1 MKLIRTLFFVALA
14 ALVLTNCRKDEK
26 FTEDS
31 GVRLDFSMD
40 TVMFDT
46 LFTTVNSITKRFTVH
61 NPNANAV
68 RVDIALEGGVPSPFR
83 INVDGA
89 TGTSFQD
96 IEIYGGDSFYIFV
109 ETNVDQTNTA
119 NPFVMEDHILFNTNG
134 TQQSVLLVVWGQNAH
149 FFYPGPD
156 SVQVQGLP
164 RFSYIAGGYDENG
177 IQICEDVVWP
187 NDLPYVIYGY
197 AVVDE
202 CCKLTIDPGVQ
213 VYFHG
218 GGGLWVYRNGQ
229 ITVGD
234 QFSVDQPVVFQ
245 GDRLQ
250 PFYDEVPGQ
259 WDRIWINEGPGSYD
273 NTFDNVVIKNA
284 LVGIQC
290 ETWPFAPEEPT
301 SATKLKLH
309 NVRIRNCS
317 AAGILSRNYK
327 IDADNL
333 LVGDCGQYGVVLTG
347 GGEYNFDHFTLA
359 NFWSFEIRQ
368 TPTFYMTN
376 GFVDINNALQIRPIT
391 ASRFFNGIVHGSN
404 ENEFQ
409 LEFDTNGSLDL
420 RVDHMLLK
428 TNQSTSD
435 PNFFPIQGSILRN
448 QSPEFLDVINRD
460 FHITSNSA
468 AKNRATTSEVFFDL
482 DGVARGQDGQP
493 DLGCFEATE

>member
-1 MKLIRTLFFVALA
+1 MKQIQTLFLVALA

-46 LFTTVNSITKRFTVH
+46 IFTTVNSITKRFTVH

-68 RVDIALEGGVPSPFR
+68 RVNVSLEGGAPSPFR

-89 TGTSFQD
+89 TGTSFSD
-96 IEIYGGDSFYIFV
+96 IEIYGGDSLYIFV
-109 ETNVDQTNTA
+109 ETIVDQTNTA

-134 TQQSVLLVVWGQNAH
+134 TEQSVLLVVWGQNAH

-164 RFSYIAGGYDENG
+164 RFSYIARELDENG
-177 IQICEDVVWP
+177 VQICEDVRWI

-197 AVVDE
+197 GVVDE
-202 CCKLTIDPGVQ
+202 CASLTIDPGVQ

-218 GGGLWVYRNGQ
+218 GGGLWVYRKGR

-317 AAGILSRNYK
+317 AAGILSRNYR
-327 IDADNL
+327 IDATNL
-333 LVGDCGQYGVVLTG
+333 LVGDCGQYGVALTG

-376 GFVDINNALQIRPIT
+376 GFVDINNVLQIRDIGNT
-391 ASRFFNGIVHGSN
+391 NFTNGIIHGSN
-404 ENEFQ
+404 ANEF
-409 LEFDTNGSLDL
+409 LYEFNDMATP
-420 RVDHMLLK
+420 VMTFDHMLLK
-428 TNQSTSD
+428 TDQGTSSS
-435 PNFFPIQGSILRN
+435 NFFPDQSSILRN
-448 QSPEFLDVINRD
+448 LNPAFVDVINRD

-468 AKNRATTSEVFFDL
+468 ARNVGTNSTTVFDL
-482 DGVARGQDGQP
+482 DGVNYGSDGFT
-493 DLGCFEATE
+493 DLGCYEYVP

>member
-1 MKLIRTLFFVALA
+1 VKQIRTLFLVALA

-46 LFTTVNSITKRFTVH
+46 IFTTVNSITKRFTVH

-68 RVDIALEGGVPSPFR
+68 RVDIALEGSAPSPFR

-96 IEIYGGDSFYIFV
+96 IEIYGGDSLYVFV
-109 ETNVDQTNTA
+109 ETTVDQTNTA
-119 NPFVMEDHILFNTNG
+119 NPFVMEDHIHFNTNG
-134 TQQSVLLVVWGQNAH
+134 TEQSVLLVVWGQNAH
-149 FFYPGPD
+149 FFPNADRPL
-156 SVQVQGLP
+156 QRLNGLP
-164 RFSYIAGGYDENG
+164 PFSYIARERDEDSVLV
-177 IQICEDVVWP
+177 CEDVRWI

-197 AVVDE
+197 GVVDE
-202 CCKLTIDPGVQ
+202 CASLTIDPGVQ

-229 ITVGD
+229 ITVGE

-250 PFYDEVPGQ
+250 AFYDEVPGQ

-290 ETWPFAPEEPT
+290 ETWPFLPSEPT
-301 SATKLKLH
+301 SSTKLQLH

-317 AAGILSRNYK
+317 AAGILSRNYR
-327 IDADNL
+327 IDATNL
-333 LVGDCGQYGVVLTG
+333 LVGDCGQYGVALTG

-376 GFVDINNALQIRPIT
+376 GFVDINNVLQIRDIGNT
-391 ASRFFNGIVHGSN
+391 NFTNGIIHGSN
-404 ENEFQ
+404 ANEF
-409 LEFDTNGSLDL
+409 LYEFNDL
-420 RVDHMLLK
+420 ATPVMTFDHMLLK
-428 TNQSTSD
+428 TDQGTSNS
-435 PNFFPIQGSILRN
+435 NFFPDQSSIFRN
-448 QSPEFLDVINRD
+448 LNPAFVDVINRD
-460 FHITSNSA
+460 FHITAGSA
-468 AKNRATTSEVFFDL
+468 ARDNADPGTLNYPDL
-482 DGVARGQDGQP
+482 DGVQRFGIP
-493 DLGCFEATE
+493 DLGCFEYVE